1 MKCKLKLQET
11 KKKFFISNMIKVDQF
26 VTSYNSND
34 VNESYSRFLHIIN
47 KVSNKHAPLKVIK
60 LEKQVI

>member
-1 MKCKLKLQET
+1 
-11 KKKFFISNMIKVDQF
+11 MIKVDQF

-47 KVSNKHAPLKVIK
+47 KVSNKHVPLKVIK
-60 LEKQVI
+60 LKNKSYKPWVTSGLR

>member
-60 LEKQVI
+60 LKKQVI